1 MTPAMIGTGP
11 ANFIVFAVLAVF
23 GIIGWFSIRR
33 NIRGIDFDEVPIRQA
48 GSDDAGSGTAES
60 GTPEFGTAE
69 SGTPEFG
76 TAQSHAAGADD
87 VTSADSDPVDPGR
100 PGSAQDQG

>member
-60 GTPEFGTAE
+60 GTPEFGTA
-69 SGTPEFG
+69 
-76 TAQSHAAGADD
+76 QSHAAGADD

>member
-48 GSDDAGSGTAES
+48 GSDGAGFGAAES
-60 GTPEFGTAE
+60 GTPEL
-69 SGTPEFG
+69 G
-76 TAQSHAAGADD
+76 TAQSRAAGADD
-87 VTSADSDPVDPGR
+87 VTSADPDPVDPGR

>member
-48 GSDDAGSGTAES
+48 GSDGAGSGTAES
-60 GTPEFGTAE
+60 GTPEFGTA
-69 SGTPEFG
+69 
-76 TAQSHAAGADD
+76 QSRAAGADD

-100 PGSAQDQG
+100 PGSAQGQG